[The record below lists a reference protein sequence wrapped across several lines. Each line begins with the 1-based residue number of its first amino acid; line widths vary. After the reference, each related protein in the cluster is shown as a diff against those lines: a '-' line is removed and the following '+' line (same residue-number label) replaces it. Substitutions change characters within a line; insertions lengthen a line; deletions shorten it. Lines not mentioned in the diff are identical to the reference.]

1 MKRWSTFSDPWSE
14 EGNQEENVR
23 DDDDDDDDEIMV
35 ESEAPAKN
43 VLQSKSNQTPTEGHE
58 QPPQSASSPRQTV
71 SDAADL
77 SVEQPRFRDSYRS
90 SLGLTQVI
98 ADMPDPPSTSGIQS
112 QCLSFSL
119 GDTSSAID
127 DTRRACSASW
137 QEGTSRDNAFEAVAH
152 RQGTQHCQSVAN
164 SNKVSPALSAAST
177 TTEHSPPQSQSPVR
191 EEEAHERQIIPLDM
205 LERHEVQL
213 FAAVES
219 LMKTQAALQATRQAL
234 MEAMDSYSSLKTHL
248 QGEELRVDSNDS
260 QLTVQHQSGICTDN
274 SREEKQ
280 ISVVG
285 TSPHVWTAVCSRP
298 AIPPRPHKLLWED
311 TSNESDL
318 SSRSRAASCSAGQPE
333 LHRIVTAFALGPGE
347 ERSHWSST
355 TTEDDDENGATGTFS
370 LESCDNAST
379 QVTDAAQLENRTL
392 RHFSSRDDFES
403 ALARLEADTVIP
415 AGMIDD
421 TGEFLQLG
429 HGVPSGCVR
438 LVAIDSL
445 SDMTSQWDSADGN
458 SRSSGCHHFKQ
469 SPLQRISEEAEQEEG
484 VAGVSDIAEKNAIAQ
499 EEVSSSIEVV
509 ETKEPPEDPLRTPTA
524 LQKHQQ
530 LPSTPKK
537 SLFSVSLLISDEDPR
552 ETQRSPCESTPTGT
566 RVLGDMIQQ
575 QLSKERGDAQPFE
588 DEVEHSN
595 SAHSSSTDLEETATA
610 SRALSRPS
618 RGGHL
623 HNLAQICK
631 SRLSPMAQVAV
642 LNTSR
647 DLSGGSSNA
656 TSCEIKS
663 FDSVSSAPSPI
674 DQKLGPVIHRDQ
686 SFNFSEDQ
694 DDDIASV
701 GDERDSRD
709 DRVGTPSPPPRSSYS
724 SKASTSRGRL
734 WARPSKE
741 NLLSIDVVRA
751 NKRTGRSPIDVV
763 VEQSQ
768 TPLTGSSGSL
778 AASKARECDATRNEH
793 FAVEE
798 SDVHKERDRSP
809 VRRLSKSSVWLGKKL
824 TRAKSVV
831 GRHQEVDAQSSP
843 RSLPTSVSAE
853 LARSNDELH
862 EGNHEDCEEP
872 SVATPRSFRVVRLP
886 ELLKMYKSRSRSN
899 STASLNDLVATA
911 EGDGMLRPKR
921 TATTETIQT
930 IKPTSDVAA
939 GVNDPDEPLPFS
951 PARSEPM
958 EELIPTVAPQRAEQ
972 HPHSSSPRSLRQ
984 RIRQSF
990 GTVGQKRGCHEEVMF
1005 EKRKA
1010 ESGSEDD
1017 DTLRTSLDA
1026 VQPNTEGRGRR
1037 SQADLQTKGTAKCS
1051 IAPDSERRKAV
1062 SSDVGRNVGIISRA
1076 SAAYCPS
1083 PALSLSALPTTAGNR
1098 SSTLF
1103 SLPLALQQSPSAT
1116 DDDAVSTGLLDA
1128 SRIGED
1134 PARVTSN
1141 AATSTKFTNECSA
1154 CQGPAKSPDTEASV
1168 CTSVARRLPDPT
1180 VAQKAGRSSCA
1191 STVKRATDAASLQ
1204 RSVAR
1209 ELRGGH
1215 GGTAEL
1221 PSSTLAAG
1229 VKLHTSIQTRISS
1242 PVPHESS
1249 AGINTDGV
1257 TQQRSSSPLSVP
1269 DCTYAT
1275 PTKQKLQDSV
1285 PTHRQAQQKSLYFD
1299 SSGLSPWGA
1308 ASVSSETSTPGGPW
1322 NQGREALNQWLIEE
1336 AQARRYFE
1344 WSDGSC
1350 QADEKR

>member
-1 MKRWSTFSDPWSE
+1 
-14 EGNQEENVR
+14 
-23 DDDDDDDDEIMV
+23 
-35 ESEAPAKN
+35 
-43 VLQSKSNQTPTEGHE
+43 
-58 QPPQSASSPRQTV
+58 
-71 SDAADL
+71 
-77 SVEQPRFRDSYRS
+77 
-90 SLGLTQVI
+90 
-98 ADMPDPPSTSGIQS
+98 
-112 QCLSFSL
+112 
-119 GDTSSAID
+119 
-127 DTRRACSASW
+127 
-137 QEGTSRDNAFEAVAH
+137 
-152 RQGTQHCQSVAN
+152 
-164 SNKVSPALSAAST
+164 
-177 TTEHSPPQSQSPVR
+177 
-191 EEEAHERQIIPLDM
+191 
-205 LERHEVQL
+205 
-213 FAAVES
+213 
-219 LMKTQAALQATRQAL
+219 
-234 MEAMDSYSSLKTHL
+234 
-248 QGEELRVDSNDS
+248 
-260 QLTVQHQSGICTDN
+260 
-274 SREEKQ
+274 
-280 ISVVG
+280 
-285 TSPHVWTAVCSRP
+285 
-298 AIPPRPHKLLWED
+298 
-311 TSNESDL
+311 
-318 SSRSRAASCSAGQPE
+318 
-333 LHRIVTAFALGPGE
+333 
-347 ERSHWSST
+347 
-355 TTEDDDENGATGTFS
+355 
-370 LESCDNAST
+370 
-379 QVTDAAQLENRTL
+379 
-392 RHFSSRDDFES
+392 
-403 ALARLEADTVIP
+403 
-415 AGMIDD
+415 MIDD

-438 LVAIDSL
+438 LVAIDASTDL
-445 SDMTSQWDSADGN
+445 PSQWESAADGN
-458 SRSSGCHHFKQ
+458 YRTSGCHHFKQ

-484 VAGVSDIAEKNAIAQ
+484 AAGVSGTAEKDTSAQ
-499 EEVSSSIEVV
+499 EEVSSPIEVI
-509 ETKEPPEDPLRTPTA
+509 ETTQPPDDPLRTPTA

-552 ETQRSPCESTPTGT
+552 QTQRSPCESTPTGT

-575 QLSKERGDAQPFE
+575 QLSKDRGNLDPLESDVEQP
-588 DEVEHSN
+588 D
-595 SAHSSSTDLEETATA
+595 SAHDSMTDVHAPATSTAT
-610 SRALSRPS
+610 LSCPS

-623 HNLAQICK
+623 HTLAQICK
-631 SRLSPMAQVAV
+631 SRLSPMSQLAV
-642 LNTSR
+642 LDKSR
-647 DLSGGSSNA
+647 ESSGGSSNA
-656 TSCEIKS
+656 TNCEIKS

-709 DRVGTPSPPPRSSYS
+709 DRVSTPSPPPRSSYS

-741 NLLSIDVVRA
+741 NLLSIDVGRA
-751 NKRTGRSPIDVV
+751 NKRTDRSPVDVV

-778 AASKARECDATRNEH
+778 AASKARAGDTPRDQRPGA
-793 FAVEE
+793 EE
-798 SDVHKERDRSP
+798 NDINKEQDRSP

-862 EGNHEDCEEP
+862 EGNHEDGDELL
-872 SVATPRSFRVVRLP
+872 VATPRSFRVVRLP

-899 STASLNDLVATA
+899 STASLNDMVATA
-911 EGDGMLRPKR
+911 DGDGMLRPKR
-921 TATTETIQT
+921 TAAIETIQT
-930 IKPTSDVAA
+930 IKPATDVAA
-939 GVNDPDEPLPFS
+939 SANDPDEPLPFS

-972 HPHSSSPRSLRQ
+972 HPHSSGPRSLRQ

-990 GTVGQKRGCHEEVMF
+990 GTAGQKRGCHEEVMF
-1005 EKRKA
+1005 EKRKT

-1017 DTLRTSLDA
+1017 DTLRASLEA
-1026 VQPNTEGRGRR
+1026 AHPITEGRKRR
-1037 SQADLQTKGTAKCS
+1037 SQAESQTEGAGRCP

-1062 SSDVGRNVGIISRA
+1062 SSEIGRNGGTISRA
-1076 SAAYCPS
+1076 AAAHCPS

-1116 DDDAVSTGLLDA
+1116 DDDAVSTGLVDA

-1134 PARVTSN
+1134 PARVASN

-1154 CQGPAKSPDTEASV
+1154 CEGPAKSPDTGASV

-1191 STVKRATDAASLQ
+1191 STVKRVTDAASLQ

-1215 GGTAEL
+1215 GGAAEL
-1221 PSSTLAAG
+1221 ASSTLAAG

-1285 PTHRQAQQKSLYFD
+1285 PTHRQAQQKPLYFD

-1350 QADEKR
+1350 QADEKK